1 MFDDPHLLATG
12 GLAPVTIAADN
23 TGAGREIET
32 RVALLPIALAGERL
46 QVRKAPPKIGADTI
60 TLLHSIGYTQEE
72 ISALKD
78 NGVVTW
84 N

>member
-1 MFDDPHLLATG
+1 
-12 GLAPVTIAADN
+12 
-23 TGAGREIET
+23 
-32 RVALLPIALAGERL
+32 
-46 QVRKAPPKIGADTI
+46 VRKAPPKIGADTI
-60 TLLHSIGYTQEE
+60 TLLQSIGYTQEE